1 MHENQFDHFCLIL
14 MLKSELIEP
23 YMPVVLV
30 IYSLDQLQKKKM
42 RLPNVEIAD
51 VKCQSLFHGDTL

>member
-30 IYSLDQLQKKKM
+30 IYSLDQLEKKK
-42 RLPNVEIAD
+42 NETS
-51 VKCQSLFHGDTL
+51 KCGDS